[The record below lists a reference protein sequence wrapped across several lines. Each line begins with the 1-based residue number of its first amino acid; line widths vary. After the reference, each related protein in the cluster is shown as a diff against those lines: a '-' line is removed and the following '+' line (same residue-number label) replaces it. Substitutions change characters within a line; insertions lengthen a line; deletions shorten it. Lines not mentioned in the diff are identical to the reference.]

1 MITSAAHH
9 TCGGGHWVDMSRRGV
24 MILYTGMVTS
34 FICEEPGHIVRI
46 FSLFSCE

>member
-9 TCGGGHWVDMSRRGV
+9 TCGGGHWVDMSRRD
-24 MILYTGMVTS
+24 TGMVTS